1 MGKRIRTSSGSSGVE
16 LAVASAN
23 GRTVVLAQGDQEVD
37 HHDRVGMP
45 TSPIPGLV
53 SERETTASSSPAVW
67 PGQATPGSENDADSS
82 ASCFMPLMVL
92 ALLVLLNAVVFGS
105 FPFTSLFAEPV
116 PAELP
121 CCMPLFPMPCH

>member
-1 MGKRIRTSSGSSGVE
+1 MGKRIRSSSNSSGVE

-37 HHDRVGMP
+37 HHDRVGIP

-53 SERETTASSSPAVW
+53 SERETASYVRETKSSFARETKASSYPAVW
-67 PGQATPGSENDADSS
+67 PEQATPGSENDADSS

-92 ALLVLLNAVVFGS
+92 ALLVLLNVSVRIIF
-105 FPFTSLFAEPV
+105 
-116 PAELP
+116 
-121 CCMPLFPMPCH
+121 